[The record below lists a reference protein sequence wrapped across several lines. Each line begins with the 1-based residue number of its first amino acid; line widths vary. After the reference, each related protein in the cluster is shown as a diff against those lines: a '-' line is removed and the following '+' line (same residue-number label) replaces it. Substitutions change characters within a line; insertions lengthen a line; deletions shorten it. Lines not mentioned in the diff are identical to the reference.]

1 MTDSQTSFLSPPR
14 QRVLQ
19 VDRKRYSVRL
29 EEAYWAVLEDLARD
43 QDVKLS
49 RLVDQVA
56 KEAKGESGLAAALRL
71 RCLSALA
78 DRKGEG
84 DATVDD
90 RSAGGGVYG
99 ASLENLISANPAPS
113 LLLAEDGRILL
124 ANKAFQDWSGVKSE
138 SLTGQPYD
146 WFFQLRLAAPLA
158 EIIDR
163 LARGREA
170 FHHGRISYIAPGRVV
185 VANGR
190 VCLGH
195 YSGPRNFTWIV
206 MIQTAKTT
214 SQRK

>member
-1 MTDSQTSFLSPPR
+1 MTDSQTSFLSPSR

-29 EEAYWAVLEDLARD
+29 EDAYWHILEDLARD
-43 QDVKLS
+43 QGVKLS
-49 RLVDQVA
+49 RLVDDVA
-56 KEAKGESGLAAALRL
+56 KEVKGASGLAAALRL

-78 DRKGEG
+78 DRNGA
-84 DATVDD
+84 DQTPAD
-90 RSAGGGVYG
+90 RWSVGGGVYG
-99 ASLENLISANPAPS
+99 ASLEKLISANPAPS

-124 ANKAFQDWSGVKSE
+124 ANEAFQNWSGVKSE
-138 SLTGQPYD
+138 SLMGQPYD

-158 EIIDR
+158 EVVDS
-163 LARGREA
+163 LAHGREGFQHA
-170 FHHGRISYIAPGRVV
+170 RISYIAPGRVV
-185 VANGR
+185 VSNGR

-214 SQRK
+214 S

>member
-1 MTDSQTSFLSPPR
+1 LTVTDRQTSFLSPPR

-29 EEAYWAVLEDLARD
+29 EDSYWHILEDLARD
-43 QDVKLS
+43 QGVKLS
-49 RLVDQVA
+49 RLVDEVA
-56 KEAKGESGLAAALRL
+56 KEVKGESGLAAALRL

-78 DRKGEG
+78 DKKG
-84 DATVDD
+84 DD
-90 RSAGGGVYG
+90 QAPADRRSVGGGVYG

-124 ANKAFQDWSGVKSE
+124 ANEAFQHWSGVKSE
-138 SLTGQPYD
+138 SLIGQPYD

-158 EIIDR
+158 EIIDG
-163 LARGREA
+163 LARGRED
-170 FHHGRISYIAPGRVV
+170 FQHGRISYIAPGRVV

-190 VCLGH
+190 VCLGN

-206 MIQTAKTT
+206 MIQVAKSTA
-214 SQRK
+214 

>member
-1 MTDSQTSFLSPPR
+1 MTDSQASFLSPPR

-29 EEAYWAVLEDLARD
+29 EDAYWHILEDLARD
-43 QDVKLS
+43 QGVKLS
-49 RLVDQVA
+49 RLVDEVA
-56 KEAKGESGLAAALRL
+56 REVKGASGLAAALRL

-78 DRKGEG
+78 ERKGEG
-84 DATVDD
+84 YAAADA
-90 RSAGGGVYG
+90 RSVGGVYG

-124 ANKAFQDWSGVKSE
+124 ANEAFQNWSGVKSE
-138 SLTGQPYD
+138 SLIGQPHD

-158 EIIDR
+158 ETVDR
-163 LARGREA
+163 LAHGREGFQNA
-170 FHHGRISYIAPGRVV
+170 RISYIAPGRVV

-206 MIQTAKTT
+206 MIQVAKTT
-214 SQRK
+214 P

>member
-1 MTDSQTSFLSPPR
+1 MVTDSQTSFLSPPR

-19 VDRKRYSVRL
+19 VDRRRYSVRL
-29 EEAYWAVLEDLARD
+29 EEAYWQILEHLAGD
-43 QDVKLS
+43 QGVKLS
-49 RLVDQVA
+49 HLVDDVA
-56 KEAKGESGLAAALRL
+56 QEVQGESGLAAALRL

-78 DRKGEG
+78 ESGREG
-84 DATVDD
+84 QASADH

-99 ASLENLISANPAPS
+99 ALLENLISANPAPS

-124 ANKAFQDWSGVKSE
+124 ANEAFQNWSGVKAE

-146 WFFQLRLAAPLA
+146 WFFQLRLAAPVA
-158 EIIDR
+158 EIVDR
-163 LARGREA
+163 LAHGREGHQRA
-170 FHHGRISYIAPGRVV
+170 RLSYIAPGRVV

-206 MIQTAKTT
+206 MIETAKTT
-214 SQRK
+214 T